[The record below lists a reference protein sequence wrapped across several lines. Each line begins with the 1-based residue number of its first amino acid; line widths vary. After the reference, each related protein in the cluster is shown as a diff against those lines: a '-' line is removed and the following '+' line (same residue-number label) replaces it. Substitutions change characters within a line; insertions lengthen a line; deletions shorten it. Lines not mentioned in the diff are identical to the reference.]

1 MKKIKVW
8 RVSRLEEEIEELL
21 PQGSKV
27 KARVLGAVVRDMLGV
42 VQRHEQRDEVRFCV
56 GGTIYKMTLEKE
68 K

>member
-42 VQRHEQRDEVRFCV
+42 VQRHEQRDEVRFCA

-68 K
+68 N